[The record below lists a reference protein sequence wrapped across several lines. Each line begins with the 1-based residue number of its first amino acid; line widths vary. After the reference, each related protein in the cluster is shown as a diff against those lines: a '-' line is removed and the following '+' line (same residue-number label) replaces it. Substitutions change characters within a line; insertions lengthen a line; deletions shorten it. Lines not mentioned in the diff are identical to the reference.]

1 MTRIMNSALHR
12 RGFLHVGSA
21 SLLGLGLSDLLRTE
35 AFSSTES
42 KERSPTNVIMVWLAG
57 GPATI
62 DMWDMKPDAPSGIRG
77 EFAPIDTSLDGL
89 QVCEHLP
96 KLAKVMH
103 LGCVVRSV
111 HHTLAAHGPG
121 TELLLTGNI
130 PNPALEY
137 PALGSIS
144 AKTLPPVSGV
154 PSFVTFGQEAPSGAG
169 YLGAAYNPFRVDPGQ
184 GASSTVGL
192 PDGFSV
198 GDLTRRETLLTQ
210 FDKHFA
216 RLDRSRVA
224 SQLSQFQQQA
234 IDILKSNKTREA
246 LEINEESEETQN
258 LYGRRRLGMRLLA
271 ARRLVEAGVRFV
283 TVGMPGWDTHDGNFG
298 QLRTTLLPELDQ
310 ALAALISDLQKRGM
324 LDSTVVYC
332 TGEFGRTPIING
344 GGGRDH
350 WARAMSVLLA
360 GGRFRRGYAHGTTD
374 IRGMEPDSEPCSPM
388 DVSATVLEAIGISA
402 STMLTTR
409 SGRPLPVIADG
420 HPIQPLFA

>member
-1 MTRIMNSALHR
+1 MKQVINSPIHR

-35 AFSSTES
+35 SLGSTRPES
-42 KERSPTNVIMVWLAG
+42 QTQTNVIMVWLAG

-77 EFAPIDTSLDGL
+77 EFAPMNSSLDGL
-89 QVCEHLP
+89 QICEHLP
-96 KLAKVMH
+96 NVAKVMH
-103 LGCVVRSV
+103 LGCIVRSV

-121 TELLLTGNI
+121 TELMLTGNK
-130 PNPALEY
+130 PNPALQY
-137 PALGSIS
+137 PALGSIG
-144 AKTLPPVSGV
+144 AKTLAPVSGV
-154 PSFVTFGQEAPSGAG
+154 PSFVTFGGEVESRAG
-169 YLGAAYNPFRVDPGQ
+169 YLGAAYNPFRVDLGPA
-184 GASSTVGL
+184 ASSTVGL

-198 GDLTRRETLLTQ
+198 EDLTRREKLLAT
-210 FDKHFA
+210 FDKQFA

-246 LEINEESEETQN
+246 LDIQQEPQEMQRQ
-258 LYGRRRLGMRLLA
+258 YGGRRLGMRLLA

-283 TVGMPGWDTHDGNFG
+283 TVGMPGWDTHGNNFG

-310 ALAALISDLQKRGM
+310 ALGALIKDLEERGL

-360 GGRFRRGYAHGTTD
+360 GGRFRRGHVHGTTD
-374 IRGMEPDSEPCSPM
+374 AHGLEPDDDPCSPM
-388 DVSATVLEAIGISA
+388 DVSATVLEALGISA
-402 STMLTTR
+402 TSMLTTP
-409 SGRPLPVIADG
+409 SGRPLPVIAEG
-420 HPIQPLFA
+420 KPLKQLFA